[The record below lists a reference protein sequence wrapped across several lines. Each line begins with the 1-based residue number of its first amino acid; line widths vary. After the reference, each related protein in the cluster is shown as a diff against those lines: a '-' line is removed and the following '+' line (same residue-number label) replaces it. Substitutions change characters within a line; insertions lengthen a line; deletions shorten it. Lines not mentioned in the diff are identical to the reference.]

1 MVWKRTGL
9 ILGLGAWLTLAAGC
23 ASNEP
28 QDGIRVPKPMKEDS
42 VHVRTWNQFVNNLLV
57 LHRRLT
63 SETPVR
69 VTRKPGGYAT
79 DPDFYIEEEFRTP
92 DGRLISRVQWEKQRP
107 DTVHV
112 IEVYL
117 YDRQGRVIRDYAG
130 AYLPHYRNAPTQ
142 TLISLHGY
150 NGKLHA
156 FRTFDAS
163 GDLLFE
169 RCEGHYAGKPVNIRL
184 EFDDIYMMEG
194 KPNTTLTS
202 KPYLACFKGVP
213 KTAGKYLQ
221 PQ

>member
-1 MVWKRTGL
+1 MLWKRTGL
-9 ILGLGAWLTLAAGC
+9 ILGLVAWLSLMAGC
-23 ASNEP
+23 ASTGPEADHTN
-28 QDGIRVPKPMKEDS
+28 PKPMKEDS
-42 VHVRTWNQFVNNLLV
+42 VHVRTWNRFVDNLLA
-57 LHRRLT
+57 LHKRLT
-63 SETPVR
+63 HEAGVK

-79 DPDFYIEEEFRTP
+79 DPDFYIEEEFR
-92 DGRLISRVQWEKQRP
+92 DKSGRLISRVQWEKQHP
-107 DTVHV
+107 DRIHV

-117 YDRQGRVIRDYAG
+117 YDKQGRVIRDFAG

-142 TLISLHGY
+142 TLISLHAY

-163 GDLLFE
+163 NDLLFE
-169 RCEGHYAGKPVNIRL
+169 RCEGTYAGKSVDIRL

-194 KPNTTLTS
+194 QPNTTLTS
-202 KPYLACFKGVP
+202 KPYLACFKGIP

>member
-1 MVWKRTGL
+1 MMWNRTALLGIGL
-9 ILGLGAWLTLAAGC
+9 AGLLMAAGC
-23 ASNEP
+23 ATTMTEA
-28 QDGIRVPKPMKEDS
+28 PKPASMKEDS
-42 VHVRTWNQFVNNLLV
+42 VHVRTWNRFVDELLG
-57 LHRRLT
+57 LHKSLT
-63 SETPVR
+63 AGKPMT

-79 DPDFYIEEEFRTP
+79 HPDFYIEEEYRDS
-92 DGRLISRVQWEKQRP
+92 DGRLISRVQWEKQHP

-117 YDRQGRVIRDYAG
+117 HDKKGRVIRDYVG
-130 AYLPHYRNAPTQ
+130 AYLPDYRNAPTQ

-150 NGKLHA
+150 NGRLHA

-169 RCEGHYAGKPVNIRL
+169 RCEGKYAGKPVDIRL
-184 EFDDIYMMEG
+184 EFDDIYAMEG
-194 KPNTTLTS
+194 EPNTTLTS
-202 KPYLACFKGVP
+202 KPYLACFKGIQ